1 VSGAPAEVRVRVNGE
16 ERRFPA
22 GTRIREL
29 LLELGVSTPRVAVER
44 NREILPKAEYEST
57 ALAEG
62 DELEVVEF
70 VGGG

>member
-1 VSGAPAEVRVRVNGE
+1 LSHVTVRVNGE
-16 ERRFPA
+16 PLKLSQGA
-22 GTRIREL
+22 SIAT
-29 LLELGVSTPRVAVER
+29 LLEKLAVSTPRVAVER
-44 NREILPKAEYEST
+44 NRDIVPRSEYATT

>member
-1 VSGAPAEVRVRVNGE
+1 VSGEISLHVNGE
-16 ERRFPA
+16 PLILPRGA
-22 GTRIREL
+22 SIAV
-29 LLELGVSTPRVAVER
+29 LLEKLQVSTPRVAVER
-44 NREILPKAEYEST
+44 NREIVPKAKYTTT

>member
-1 VSGAPAEVRVRVNGE
+1 MTAEVTVRVNGE
-16 ERRFPA
+16 PLKVSRGA
-22 GTRIREL
+22 SIAT
-29 LLELGVSTPRVAVER
+29 LLEKLAVSTPRVAVER
-44 NREILPKAEYEST
+44 NRDIVPKAQYAST